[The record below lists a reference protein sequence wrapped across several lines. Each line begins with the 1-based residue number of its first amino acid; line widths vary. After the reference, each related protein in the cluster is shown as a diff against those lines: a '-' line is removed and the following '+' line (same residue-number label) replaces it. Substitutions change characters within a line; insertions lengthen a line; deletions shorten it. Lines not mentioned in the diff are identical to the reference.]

1 MAQKKHKRQRCSAN
15 GIPLAAKLRREQLIK
30 QEIHEQVHDAVL
42 QVEADTAIQRALW
55 MATVA
60 ASDVFS
66 AGPVRIQ
73 RWLERM
79 EEIGNEYDALVAGAD
94 EEYADEKLRQ
104 RAAEISGKEI
114 LQMYQA
120 EADAA
125 WARNEKRLLEE
136 RI

>member
-15 GIPLAAKLRREQLIK
+15 GVSMRDKLARKRAIMAA
-30 QEIHEQVHDAVL
+30 IDDSVL
-42 QVEADTAIQRALW
+42 ETKTRFVADRQTQRALW

-60 ASDVFS
+60 AADVFG

-79 EEIGNEYDALVAGAD
+79 EEISNEYDALVAGAD

-114 LQMYQA
+114 RQMYQA